1 MGGTTVV
8 TRNRSKFTRQQVDA
22 FQANPCTYRISES
35 TIRFTQEFKEEF
47 WKWYQAGQSPSRILT
62 NLGYDVDALGKRR
75 VQAIRNHILKET
87 ESSKGLHEGN
97 APSRKRKPH
106 STDYSS
112 LPKDQAVELMQ
123 HELLYLRQEMEF
135 VKKL

>member
-22 FQANPCTYRISES
+22 FQANPYTYRISES
-35 TIRFTQEFKEEF
+35 TIRFTLEFKKEF
-47 WKWYQAGQSPSRILT
+47 WKRYQAGQSPSRILT
-62 NLGYDVDALGKRR
+62 P
-75 VQAIRNHILKET
+75 E
-87 ESSKGLHEGN
+87 GLHEGN
-97 APSRKRKPH
+97 APCRKRRPH

-112 LPKDQAVELMQ
+112 VPKDQAVELMQ

-135 VKKL
+135 VKKIMNAGNSPKQGR